1 MKKTL
6 LVLLLAALALPGL
19 CRADDPVPK
28 YRTGAKPSTP
38 QQLAAAPHFLRN
50 GKIGAPA
57 QFARIPDKL
66 SVWGNNRYGDCVTA
80 EEAFAKIAAHPHVWV
95 SEQEVIEWA
104 GRNGVLNGAT
114 LSEVLDEMRVRG
126 LLASDG
132 NRYQDGRAMVV
143 DYRDRAT
150 LCDAIYKGPVKIAV
164 ASKPLIDSLNRAG
177 GKTGW
182 AGTDWRRDDRTD
194 HCTAMLGYG
203 PADFLYAELA
213 KKYPEARRPAN
224 VRPDEFGYL
233 MFTWGTIGFVSES
246 SYLAVCRE
254 AWVREP
260 TTDGFPEPEP
270 APAPPPPPTPGPVDP
285 PAPAPPVCPVPPFW
299 RYVLVFVAGV
309 AAVIALIVIAPR
321 KEVK

>member
-38 QQLAAAPHFLRN
+38 QQLAAAPHFLRD

-57 QFARIPDKL
+57 QFARIPDK
-66 SVWGNNRYGDCVTA
+66 VHIWGNNRYGDCVTA

-132 NRYQDGRAMVV
+132 KRYQDGRAMVV

-164 ASKPLIDSLNRAG
+164 ASKPLIDSLNQYD

-182 AGTDWRRDDRTD
+182 AGVDYRTNNRTD
-194 HCTAMLGYG
+194 HCVALLGYG
-203 PADFLYAELA
+203 PAEFLYTELA
-213 KKYPEARRPAN
+213 KKYPGAN
-224 VRPDEFGYL
+224 IPESLQRGEFGYL
-233 MFTWGTIGFVSES
+233 LFTWGTIGFVNERS
-246 SYLAVCRE
+246 LQAICRE
-254 AWVREP
+254 AWVRSP
-260 TTDGFPEPEP
+260 TTDGFPEPP
-270 APAPPPPPTPGPVDP
+270 PAPPPTPTPGPVDP